1 MYRIRAKIEGFDRE
15 QYGISPKNTAGCL
28 ARVQQLANV
37 VATEG
42 NIDVN
47 LFAYPAD
54 KAIADAGKAMT
65 MRKQK

>member
-1 MYRIRAKIEGFDRE
+1 VYRIRATVEGFDRE
-15 QYGISPKNTAGCL
+15 QYDISPKNMAGWL

-42 NIDVN
+42 NIEVN
-47 LFAYPAD
+47 LFAYPTENATV
-54 KAIADAGKAMT
+54 DAGKSMT